1 MQPSFNFSPSLP
13 PSLPVLLSPIPKGAQ
28 YDPMKYNN
36 LAAIAIN
43 HLAKKMPLQWSAVTV
58 TAVTVTVGYSDS
70 FANPRFITN
79 KTPLLTVTKNRL
91 Q

>member
-36 LAAIAIN
+36 PAAIAIKN
-43 HLAKKMPLQWSAVTV
+43 LAKKMPLVWKTV
-58 TAVTVTVGYSDS
+58 DDGYMYHICEVCP
-70 FANPRFITN
+70 ACITKLFIM
-79 KTPLLTVTKNRL
+79 
-91 Q
+91 